1 VVSPAL
7 TRHTFSAI
15 AGGGLKVDRRPAEE
29 GGNDRRAFDREVDLM
44 TASTSLLAPPFRTEV
59 VVGPDEAVV
68 AMTGE
73 LDLQSAEVLEREVVA
88 LHAAG
93 HDRIVV
99 DLGEIA
105 FIDSTGLRVLLGL
118 HRASERAGRRLSLVR
133 GPDPVHRI
141 FELTATAALFH
152 WR

>member
-1 VVSPAL
+1 
-7 TRHTFSAI
+7 
-15 AGGGLKVDRRPAEE
+15 
-29 GGNDRRAFDREVDLM
+29 M
-44 TASTSLLAPPFRTEV
+44 TPSSSLLAPPFAAEV
-59 VVGPDEAVV
+59 LVGPEEAVV

-73 LDLQSAEVLEREVVA
+73 LDLQSAELLEREVAA

-99 DLGEIA
+99 DLSAIA

-118 HRASERAGRRLSLVR
+118 HRAAERAGRRISLVR
-133 GPDPVHRI
+133 GPHAVHRI

>member
-1 VVSPAL
+1 
-7 TRHTFSAI
+7 
-15 AGGGLKVDRRPAEE
+15 
-29 GGNDRRAFDREVDLM
+29 M
-44 TASTSLLAPPFRTEV
+44 TASTSLLAPPFQTEV
-59 VVGPDEAVV
+59 VIGPDEAVV

-88 LHAAG
+88 LHTAG
-93 HDRIVV
+93 HDRVVV
-99 DLGEIA
+99 DLSEIA